1 MAAILGKIL
10 NGEVTL
16 EDLDFPLE
24 VDGKEVSYTY
34 RLAFLE
40 ADFCVVKLSL
50 ANTQIANLL
59 HREVQTYMF
68 QVLHKL
74 KLKGF

>member
-50 ANTQIANLL
+50 ANTNS
-59 HREVQTYMF
+59 
-68 QVLHKL
+68 
-74 KLKGF
+74 